1 MSSGVHKFKSSEELY
16 TVYTV
21 VDNGVFS
28 VNLPSSKIFSLPSLL
43 AGKKIKT
50 DSEVYDWYRPYRKI
64 SCYKTY
70 PSKELLRELWVGSS
84 DTKLELLSS
93 SATHF
98 YRI

>member
-28 VNLPSSKIFSLPSLL
+28 VNLPSSKIFSLPSLR

-50 DSEVYDWYRPYRKI
+50 DSEVYD
-64 SCYKTY
+64 
-70 PSKELLRELWVGSS
+70 
-84 DTKLELLSS
+84 
-93 SATHF
+93 
-98 YRI
+98 